1 MDRQYFYLGRNRAL
15 TRLKTGQPFFVDT
28 ADSAITPWIVMHGV
42 WETFADDIV
51 SSYVKPGMTIIDVGA
66 NVGYYTVKWG
76 DMVGSQGR
84 VLAVEANP
92 ATARLL
98 RENVALNGLAG
109 RCEVHVVAAG
119 VQEGTA
125 TLRVPM
131 GNGGGAS
138 FIRDVGRQDVA
149 DIEVAVMPLDRL
161 FPDLKN
167 VDLIKI
173 DVEGVEPEVLS
184 GARRIIEASPKC
196 AFHIEVHA
204 FWESQY
210 GSVKAVLEPISL
222 NRSIFL
228 MKPNGTIAPVAIDD
242 IADYAAVQPGGIAD
256 VFICPAH
263 EDYIWRV
270 SSYMDR

>member
-1 MDRQYFYLGRNRAL
+1 MS
-15 TRLKTGQPFFVDT
+15 V
-28 ADSAITPWIVMHGV
+28 DSA
-42 WETFADDIV
+42 
-51 SSYVKPGMTIIDVGA
+51 
-66 NVGYYTVKWG
+66 TVRRIAHLARIKVE
-76 DMVGSQGR
+76 DKEVEHLQGELNAI
-84 VLAVEANP
+84 LAFVEE
-92 ATARLL
+92 L
-98 RENVALNGLAG
+98 
-109 RCEVHVVAAG
+109 
-119 VQEGTA
+119 
-125 TLRVPM
+125 
-131 GNGGGAS
+131 S
-138 FIRDVGRQDVA
+138 
-149 DIEVAVMPLDRL
+149 
-161 FPDLKN
+161 
-167 VDLIKI
+167 KI